1 MEAAFFV
8 AMKGTLTLVG
18 LSLRRSMNFRY
29 FCLGVLSGCVALTA
43 CQRSRAL
50 GPPKA
55 VAVREDGAIALS
67 LMSFNIRY
75 ENPEDLDDHAWRQ
88 RVAGAVRMIR
98 RENPDIIGVQE
109 ALHGQAADLWAS
121 LPDFEFSGI
130 GRDDGLREGEYSGIF
145 YRKDRFKPDPGEQ
158 GTFWLSDTPT
168 TPGSRTWG
176 NEIPRVATWIR
187 LVDLATMRGFY
198 VFNTHWDHRN
208 QQSRERAALLI
219 AGRIDARKH
228 ADEPVALI
236 GDFNSNELNP
246 GIIYLTGKN
255 VKVAGTSRSWANGLQ
270 DVYQTLHPGEKN
282 RRSLH
287 FWSGSREGSV
297 KVDHILVSRGAK
309 IDSAEII
316 SNDEP
321 MVSDHFPVTSRVVFT
336 LTK

>member
-1 MEAAFFV
+1 MSYRC
-8 AMKGTLTLVG
+8 LW
-18 LSLRRSMNFRY
+18 LSLLA
-29 FCLGVLSGCVALTA
+29 CLVSLTG
-43 CQRSRAL
+43 CQRKRDA

-55 VAVREDGAIALS
+55 VAVRPDGALALN

-75 ENPEDLDDHAWRQ
+75 ENPEDLESRAWRQ
-88 RVAGAVRMIR
+88 RVSGAVRMIR
-98 RENPDIIGVQE
+98 RENPDVVGIQE

-121 LPDFEFSGI
+121 LPDFEFVGI
-130 GRDDGLREGEYSGIF
+130 GRDDGRREGEYSGIF

-158 GTFWLSDTPT
+158 GTFWLSDTPA

-208 QQSRERAALLI
+208 QESRERAALLI

-246 GIIYLTGKN
+246 GIIYLTGKS
-255 VKVAGTSRSWANGLQ
+255 VKVAGTSRSWPNGLL
-270 DVYQTLHPGEKN
+270 DTYQTLHPGEKN

-287 FWSGSREGSV
+287 FWSGSREGGV
-297 KVDHILVSRGAK
+297 KVDHILVSPGAK
-309 IDSAEII
+309 IESGEII
-316 SNDEP
+316 SDDEP
-321 MVSDHFPVTSRVVFT
+321 MVSDHFPVTSRVLFP

>member
-1 MEAAFFV
+1 MNYRCLWLSLFAS
-8 AMKGTLTLVG
+8 LVG
-18 LSLRRSMNFRY
+18 LT
-29 FCLGVLSGCVALTA
+29 G
-43 CQRSRAL
+43 CQRKRDA

-55 VAVREDGAIALS
+55 VAVREDGALPLN

-75 ENPEDLDDHAWRQ
+75 ENPEDLESRAWRQ
-88 RVAGAVRMIR
+88 RVSGAVRMIR
-98 RENPDIIGVQE
+98 RENPDVIGIQE

-121 LPDFEFSGI
+121 LPDFEFIGI
-130 GRDDGLREGEYSGIF
+130 GRDDGQREGEYSGIF

-158 GTFWLSDTPT
+158 GTFWLSDTPA

-208 QQSRERAALLI
+208 QKSRERAALLI
-219 AGRIDARKH
+219 AQRIDDRKH

-246 GIIYLTGKN
+246 GIIYLTGKSGT
-255 VKVAGTSRSWANGLQ
+255 VAGTPRSWANGLL
-270 DVYQTLHPGEKN
+270 DSYQTLHPGEKN

-309 IDSAEII
+309 IESAEII
-316 SNDEP
+316 SDDEP
-321 MVSDHFPVTSRVVFT
+321 MVSDHFPVTSRVIFP